1 MIRRFSNPLIFT
13 LAGLLATG
21 QWLRADTTDTAP
33 FNSSVLESNVAYL
46 RIGQIEEHLASDISD
61 ARQSLTATNKI
72 IGTILDLRF
81 ADGSDLA
88 AAKAAASLFTIKKQ
102 PLVILVNGQT
112 RGAAA
117 TLAASL
123 REARDGLILGSAM
136 ANLRPDIAVAV
147 NLEVER
153 AFIKNPYATVLNETN
168 TITGTGTNNFVPFI
182 DHTSEADLV
191 RAKIKDGEEDE
202 DFQPAR
208 PSEPQK
214 PIIHDPVLAR
224 AVDLIKALAVVRQ
237 PHG

>member
-1 MIRRFSNPLIFT
+1 MIRRFFNPLIFT
-13 LAGLLATG
+13 LAGLLASSL
-21 QWLRADTTDTAP
+21 WLRADTTDTAS
-33 FNSSVLESNVAYL
+33 FNASVLESNVAYV
-46 RIGQIEEHLASDISD
+46 RIGQVEKNLIFDISN
-61 ARQSLTATNKI
+61 AQHSLTTTNKI

-81 ADGSDLA
+81 ADGSDPA
-88 AAKAAASLFTIKKQ
+88 AAKAAANLFTTKKQ
-102 PLVILVNGQT
+102 PLAILVNSQT

-123 REARDGLILGSAM
+123 REARDGLILGSA
-136 ANLRPDIAVAV
+136 AAGLKPDITVPVSADAESVF
-147 NLEVER
+147 L
-153 AFIKNPYATVLNETN
+153 KNPYATVLNETN
-168 TITGTGTNNFVPFI
+168 TIAGSGTNNFVPFI

-224 AVDLIKALAVVRQ
+224 AVDLIKALAVLRQ
-237 PHG
+237 AHR